1 MSILEFLRPNHCD
14 EQVNEE
20 EQCDNRDDD
29 RFHFVLL
36 QLLAKTHVQSAHDKE
51 RDHGPDEN
59 EVAHTASLTM
69 SEIGATVLV
78 KLRAK
83 SVKKSLTPQRVISFS
98 SGP

>member
-1 MSILEFLRPNHCD
+1 MAMLELFGANHGHQQINK
-14 EQVNEE
+14 EQ
-20 EQCDNRDDD
+20 QRDDAD
-29 RFHFVLL
+29 DYRFHFVLL
-36 QLLAKTHVQSAHDKE
+36 KLLAKTHVQSAHDKE

-83 SVKKSLTPQRVISFS
+83 SVKKSLTPQRVISCI
-98 SGP
+98 